1 MSKLYKILIIAFVF
15 TLLTTP
21 ELYAEIRVFTK
32 TVRQAITDNLDE
44 AKTLAIERA
53 KRESLEQTGVYLEAL
68 TVVKANN
75 NKELTKDDI
84 LILTAGITKV
94 DIISQKYI
102 EDKTAV
108 EMVLKITVDT
118 SILDERV
125 KKMLNDKS
133 LQRKY
138 EEAEKDRR
146 AKTIRNKELE
156 DKLLAMEND
165 KSDFRRSVLIREKM
179 LRNKRLEATERELE
193 GDIRQARTYIDDYR
207 SVSNASGDSN
217 NSYRR

>member
-1 MSKLYKILIIAFVF
+1 MMMMKLYKILTLTFVLMF
-15 TLLTTP
+15 LITP
-21 ELYAEIRVFTK
+21 NLYAEIRVFTK
-32 TVRQAITDNLDE
+32 TVREAINGSLDE

-94 DIISQKYI
+94 DIISQKY
-102 EDKTAV
+102 DKTAV

-118 SILDERV
+118 AILDERV

-165 KSDFRRSVLIREKM
+165 KDDFRRSILIREKM

-193 GDIRQARTYIDDYR
+193 GDIRQARAYIDDYR
-207 SVSNASGDSN
+207 SVSNASENSN
-217 NSYRR
+217 HTYR

>member
-1 MSKLYKILIIAFVF
+1 MSKLYKTLTIAFVF

-32 TVRQAITDNLDE
+32 TVRQAITNNLDE

-53 KRESLEQTGVYLEAL
+53 KRESLEQTGVYLEAK

-102 EDKTAV
+102 ENETAI

-118 SILDERV
+118 AILDERI

-165 KSDFRRSVLIREKM
+165 KDDFRRSVLIREKM

-193 GDIRQARTYIDDYR
+193 GDIRQARAYIDDYR

-217 NSYRR
+217 NSYR